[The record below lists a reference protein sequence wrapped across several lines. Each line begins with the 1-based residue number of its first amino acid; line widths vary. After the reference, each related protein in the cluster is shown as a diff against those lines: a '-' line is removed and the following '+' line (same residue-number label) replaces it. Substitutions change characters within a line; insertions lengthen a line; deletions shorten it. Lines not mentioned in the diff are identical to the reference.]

1 MAMTDEMDDLLML
14 YRQASH
20 EAPSPLMDTRILR
33 AADQASVFRRW
44 YRHAAWP
51 AALAAAVLLWAVWQ
65 GHAVPVADTAAPM
78 VGYDAGASRAE
89 LLQMDVTPPHDELD
103 RFLLNVSSTHSP
115 STTRNAP

>member
-1 MAMTDEMDDLLML
+1 MAVNDEMDDLLLL

-20 EAPSPLMDTRILR
+20 EAPTPMMDARILR
-33 AADQASVFRRW
+33 AADQASVVRRW

-51 AALAAAVLLWAVWQ
+51 AAIAAAVLLWAVWQ
-65 GHAVPVADTAAPM
+65 GHALPAADAAVPMA
-78 VGYDAGASRAE
+78 GYDAGASRAE
-89 LLQMDVTPPHDELD
+89 LLQMDVTPPHGELD